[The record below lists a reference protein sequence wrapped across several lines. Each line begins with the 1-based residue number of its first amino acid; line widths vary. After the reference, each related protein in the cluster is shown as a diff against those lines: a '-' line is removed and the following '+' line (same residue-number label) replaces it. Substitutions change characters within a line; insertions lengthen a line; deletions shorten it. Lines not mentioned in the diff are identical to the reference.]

1 MKGDKGTSAPHNQRL
16 RALLFTDLCD
26 SLQLVE
32 RIGDVAAAELFQQHD
47 RLVLGLQ
54 QRWNGQLIDRSDGLF
69 VLFERTI
76 DGVGFALAYQT
87 AVEALG
93 RERGIVL
100 RARAGL
106 HVGDVLLWNNSAEAM
121 AHGAKPVEVEG
132 LAKPMAARLMQLAW
146 PGQVLLSATAEHMAR
161 RATST
166 LPWASEALRWKH
178 HGRWRFKGITE
189 RQDVFEIGLRGSAP
203 LRRPRSGEKA
213 WRDLPL
219 WRRPA
224 AVVTE
229 AALAVTLG
237 VLLWMLLRPAPAIA
251 FAERDWVILAAV
263 QNTTAYPQLDSSL
276 EQALYIS
283 LGQSRFV
290 NILSELKVRDTLQL
304 MQRSPQA
311 RLDRGLAIEVAL
323 RDGARAV
330 LVPSV
335 LELNGKVRVSVEV
348 VDPHSGQTVYTR
360 YADGR
365 GLESILTS
373 TDHVVAALRADLGE
387 ALRDVGRDQRPLP
400 TVATANLDALHAYAK
415 GVDATAAARYDDA
428 LMFYEQATRLD
439 PAFAFA
445 YVGQMTIQHAK
456 GNLEQAAVLYR
467 KAVSQRAHLTARDQL
482 YLDAWAADFA
492 GAPPM
497 RIADKW
503 RLLTEL
509 YPDDPAGWMNYAKIL
524 YTQGDYDGAL
534 AATQPLL
541 ARQHSRRA
549 LVLVFVARVQLARGE
564 VAAAEAALRG
574 ARLHPGWNGDGM
586 EPVIAALAGD
596 FEAANAGFAAMP
608 VSGPGTRMLRAAV
621 LAMQER
627 AHEAATDMRQVAAQ
641 CTTVGGLCDIYALQ
655 ALAWREQ
662 EGDHVTAQEYLRVL
676 DRALAAVDRRHPA
689 PARRNAFMALAAAY
703 HAARAGHAS
712 VVLQRRDPLQALPE
726 RDADPRLR
734 ELWNLLRARMA
745 FDQGDLDQ
753 AQDLL
758 AQQPSANLFQW
769 RVLQLDLVTARGDQA
784 AVARQAAWLQ
794 RHAGLAFAEDTGD
807 YALLPLNAMD
817 VQRLAAGRAA
827 AVMPDKGTVAAP

>member
-1 MKGDKGTSAPHNQRL
+1 MDGIQDSLPVQSPQVRT
-16 RALLFTDLCD
+16 LLFTDLCD

-32 RIGDVAAAELFQQHD
+32 RIGDISAAELFQQHD

-69 VLFERTI
+69 MLFERTI
-76 DGVGFALAYQT
+76 DGVGFALSYQS
-87 AVEALG
+87 AVDALG

-146 PGQVLLSATAEHMAR
+146 PGQVLLSASAEKMAR
-161 RATST
+161 RASGE
-166 LPWASEALRWKH
+166 LPWAADELRWKD
-178 HGRWRFKGITE
+178 HGCWRFKGISE
-189 RQDVFEIGLRGSAP
+189 RQEVFEIGLRGSAP

-224 AVVTE
+224 ALVTE
-229 AALAVTLG
+229 AALALALG
-237 VLLWMLLRPAPAIA
+237 VLLWTLLRPAPAIA
-251 FAERDWVILAAV
+251 FAERDWVIVSAV
-263 QNTTAYPQLDSSL
+263 HNATAYPQLDSSL

-304 MQRSPQA
+304 MQRPPQA
-311 RLDRGLAIEVAL
+311 RLDRSLAIEVAL
-323 RDGARAV
+323 RDGVRAV

-348 VDPHSGQTVYTR
+348 VDPRSGQTVYTR
-360 YADGR
+360 FADGR
-365 GLESILTS
+365 GLDSILAS
-373 TDHVVAALRADLGE
+373 TDHVVAALRTDLGE

-428 LMFYEQATRLD
+428 LMFFEQATRLD
-439 PAFAFA
+439 PGFAFA
-445 YVGQMTIQHAK
+445 YVGQMNIQHAK
-456 GNLEQAAVLYR
+456 GNLEQAAALYQ

-482 YLDAWAADFA
+482 YLDAWAADFQ
-492 GAPPM
+492 GAPPA
-497 RIADKW
+497 RIADRW
-503 RLLTEL
+503 RMLTEL

-534 AATQPLL
+534 AAAQPLL
-541 ARQHSRRA
+541 ARQHSRRG

-564 VAAAEAALRG
+564 IAAAEAALRG
-574 ARLHPGWNGDGM
+574 ARLHPGWNGDAM
-586 EPVIAALAGD
+586 EPLLLALSGD
-596 FEAANAGFAAMP
+596 FDAANAGFAAMRS
-608 VSGPGTRMLRAAV
+608 SGLGARMLRAAV
-621 LAMQER
+621 LGMQDHR
-627 AHEAATDMRQVAAQ
+627 SEAANDMQQAAAQ
-641 CTTVGGLCDIYALQ
+641 CTTGSGLCDILALQ
-655 ALAWREQ
+655 ALAWRGQ
-662 EGDHVTAQEYLRVL
+662 QPVSAASQAYQQVL
-676 DRALAAVDRRHPA
+676 DRTLQAVDRSQPA
-689 PARRNAFMALAAAY
+689 PARRNAFIALAAAY
-703 HAARAGHAS
+703 HAVRAGQGA
-712 VVLQRRDPLQALPE
+712 VVAQRREALQALPE

-734 ELWNLLRARMA
+734 ELWNLLQARIA
-745 FDQGDLDQ
+745 LDQGRLAQ
-753 AQDLL
+753 AQSLL
-758 AQQPSANLFQW
+758 AQQPAASLFQW
-769 RVLQLDLVTARGDQA
+769 RVLQLDLATASGDHATALRHAQ
-784 AVARQAAWLQ
+784 WLQ
-794 RHAGLAFAEDTGD
+794 RHVGLAFAEDVGD

-817 VQRLAAGRAA
+817 VQRLTSIRPAPLAG
-827 AVMPDKGTVAAP
+827 KGASAAP